1 MAATHA
7 VEGYDA
13 FRSKVAELTKVGVSA
28 KSGISVSS
36 MWFLLRLFSHGI
48 DEKFDVIT
56 GLTTSAKKQ
65 KLTFTEEK
73 IVNNSVIKAYLAMH
87 T

>member
-13 FRSKVAELTKVGVSA
+13 FRSKVAELTKVRVDA
-28 KSGISVSS
+28 ESGINLSS
-36 MWFLLRLFSHGI
+36 MWFLLRIFSHGI
-48 DEKFDVIT
+48 DEKFSVIT
-56 GLTTSAKKQ
+56 WWTTSAKKQ
-65 KLTFTEEK
+65 KLAFTEEK
-73 IVNNSVIKAYLAMH
+73 IVNNYVIKAYLAMH